1 MSGAALQGGSGC
13 RRVGGWGGGG
23 RAVRPFKSQ
32 AWSLKGLPFA
42 ITFPFPGWAS
52 RNGGGGGGGAGG
64 GGMKTLLPSS
74 AAPVTW
80 LLPKPPWSVFSSF

>member
-1 MSGAALQGGSGC
+1 MPGAALQGGSGC
-13 RRVGGWGGGG
+13 RRVGWGG
-23 RAVRPFKSQ
+23 VRPFKSQ

-52 RNGGGGGGGAGG
+52 RNGGGGGAGG

-80 LLPKPPWSVFSSF
+80 LLPKTPWSAFSSF